1 MNGIIMFLLAMLD
14 GVLDVVTLGR
24 WSAWQG
30 EKVPSIR
37 VRASTAASTPPLS
50 EDVQ

>member
-1 MNGIIMFLLAMLD
+1 MNEIIMFLLAMLD

-30 EKVPSIR
+30 SR
-37 VRASTAASTPPLS
+37 VANVRVKR
-50 EDVQ
+50 EVK